1 MHKIA
6 LLLIACAALLAAQR
20 GEVDPK
26 ITHGPMLGRVD
37 ADHIGVWAR
46 TSRPASFRVFYG
58 TDSDH
63 LDQVAGPV
71 QTDLSDDNTGWLML
85 EGLEPN
91 TKYYYEATALNRP
104 IGVADHRGSFQ
115 TLSSPDTTRDP
126 ETNPDGLFNF
136 RFEFA
141 TGNNQRPD
149 PRANGPALPTFQ
161 TMLRELIRDDE
172 KHKVDFAILNG
183 DWLYEADR
191 DYPVDAWRGQV
202 GSDAA
207 QTPREV
213 SLMPY
218 VVGVWENYKTYLS
231 RGVPLSAWHRHV
243 PSYYTYDDHEVLND
257 VYRMGEVGVVERK
270 PVFRDTA
277 LTAWYDYLAWSNEVP
292 PTQPILF
299 GEASFEAGSDVL
311 TDRRA
316 NFSELKLDQS
326 ATLHVHWGENA
337 GELWGAVSETEGGD
351 PNAGVYEIVEVL
363 DDNRLR
369 IRPEAKADGS
379 QTYSIGR
386 RSYFKKRV
394 SNVDIFFL
402 DTRTF
407 RQQHDLSDVRNPG
420 RSMIGERQRKWLM
433 DEMRASDATFTF
445 IVSPVN
451 FTIPHIG
458 GTTSSTQ
465 VDAGKDEA
473 WTVFIE
479 ERDQLIDLWDELG
492 KPVFVITGDLHNS
505 FAIKISDFVWEFAGG
520 PHNSGQHPL
529 SSEGNREPNGLFEYA
544 GREVEIR
551 WSSFALPDTPNH
563 LRNRVIYCI
572 AQINNVW
579 RNPKEDGKERWVA
592 YPKPQAVMQYYDG
605 MTGDLLYAE
614 SILATK

>member
-1 MHKIA
+1 MRRLA
-6 LLLIACAALLAAQR
+6 AVLILFAALLAAQR
-20 GEVDPK
+20 GAVDPK
-26 ITHGPMLGRVD
+26 ITHGPMLGRIG
-37 ADHIGVWAR
+37 ADHVGVWAR
-46 TSRPASFRVFYG
+46 TSRPAEFRVFYG
-58 TDSDH
+58 TSPER

-71 QTDLSDDNTGWLML
+71 ATRLGDDNTGWLRL
-85 EGLEPN
+85 EGLTPG
-91 TKYYYEATALNRP
+91 TKYYYEATTLEKP
-104 IGVADHRGSFQ
+104 IGVADHRGSFH
-115 TLSSPDTTRDP
+115 TLPSADSVRDS

-149 PRANGPALPTFQ
+149 TAYGPALPTFQ
-161 TMLRELIRDDE
+161 TMLRELVRDDE
-172 KHKVDFAILNG
+172 KSKVDFAILNG

-191 DYPVDAWRGQV
+191 DYPVDDWRGQV
-202 GSDAA
+202 GVDAA

-243 PSYYTYDDHEVLND
+243 PSYFTYDDHEVLND
-257 VYRMGEVGVVERK
+257 VYRAGEVGVVERK
-270 PVFRDTA
+270 PVFRDPA

-292 PTQPILF
+292 PTQDILF
-299 GEASFEAGSDVL
+299 GQGRFEAGSDVL
-311 TDRRA
+311 TDPQA
-316 NFSELKLDQS
+316 QFSALKLDES

-337 GELWGAVSETEGGD
+337 GELWGEVSETEGGD

-363 DDNRLR
+363 DNNRVR
-369 IRPEAKADGS
+369 INPPARADGA

-407 RQQHDLSDVRNPG
+407 RQQHDMRDVRNPG
-420 RSMIGERQRKWLM
+420 RSMIGQRQKQWLM

-445 IVSPVN
+445 VVSPVN

-458 GTTSSTQ
+458 GNNAGSRT
-465 VDAGKDEA
+465 DEGKDEA

-479 ERDQLIDLWDELG
+479 ERDQLIDLWNELG

-505 FAIKISDFVWEFAGG
+505 FVIKISDNVWEFAGG

-529 SSEGNREPNGLFEYA
+529 TSEGGRPPNGRYEYA

-551 WSSFALPDTPNH
+551 WSSFALPDTPNL
-563 LRNRVIYCI
+563 LRNRVIYCV

-579 RNPKEDGKERWVA
+579 RNPKEADKTRWVA
-592 YPKPQAVMQYYDG
+592 YPRPQAVIQYYDG
-605 MTGDLLYAE
+605 LTGDLLYAE
-614 SILATK
+614 SILAR

>member
-1 MHKIA
+1 MRKLAVVLLAFTA
-6 LLLIACAALLAAQR
+6 LLFAQS
-20 GEVDPK
+20 GEVVPR
-26 ITHGPMLGRVD
+26 ITHGPMLGRIG
-37 ADHIGVWAR
+37 ADHVGVWAR
-46 TSRPASFRVFYG
+46 TARPAAFRVFYG
-58 TDSDH
+58 TDPNQ
-63 LDQVAGPV
+63 LDQVSEPGE
-71 QTDLSDDNTGWLML
+71 THLSDDNTGWLMI
-85 EGLEPN
+85 EGLEPD
-91 TKYYYEATALNRP
+91 TKYYYEATTRNRP
-104 IGVADHRGSFQ
+104 GGLVHRSGSFH
-115 TLSSPDTTRDP
+115 TLNSPEAARDA

-141 TGNNQRPD
+141 TGNNQNGRPSL
-149 PRANGPALPTFQ
+149 PAFQ
-161 TMLRELIRDDE
+161 TMNSELLREDT

-183 DWLYEADR
+183 DWLYEDDR

-202 GSDAA
+202 GIDAP

-218 VVGVWENYKTYLS
+218 VVGVWENYKTYLA
-231 RGVPLSAWHRHV
+231 RGLPLANWHRNV

-257 VYRMGEVGVVERK
+257 IYRMGEVGVVERK

-299 GEASFEAGSDVL
+299 GEATFEAGSDVIKS
-311 TDRRA
+311 REP
-316 NFSELKLDQS
+316 NFSNIKLEES

-337 GELWGAVSETEGGD
+337 GELWGTVSETEGGD

-363 DDNRLR
+363 DDNRVR
-369 IRPEAKADGS
+369 INPPAKANGT
-379 QTYSIGR
+379 QTYSVGR

-402 DTRTF
+402 DTRSF
-407 RQQHDLSDVRNPG
+407 REQHDMADVRNPG
-420 RSMIGERQRKWLM
+420 RSMIGEQQRQWLM

-445 IVSPVN
+445 VVSPVN
-451 FTIPHIG
+451 FTIPHTAPPTAG
-458 GTTSSTQ
+458 GMA
-465 VDAGKDEA
+465 DEGKDEA

-479 ERDQLIDLWDELG
+479 ERDQLINLWDELG

-505 FAIKISDFVWEFAGG
+505 FVIKVSDNVWEFAGG
-520 PHNSGQHPL
+520 PHNSAQHPL
-529 SSEGNREPNGLFEYA
+529 SSEGDRPPNGLYGYE

-551 WSSFALPDTPNH
+551 WSSFARPDTPNRF
-563 LRNRVIYCI
+563 RNRVIYCV

-579 RNPKEDGKERWVA
+579 EGPGPDGDPRWVA
-592 YPKPQAVMQYYDG
+592 YPKPQMVVQYYDG
-605 MTGDLLYAE
+605 VTGDLLYAE